1 MKQMI
6 KRGSCAADS
15 SVLAPTPRF
24 MDVIKNPEEV
34 LFVFHTMKGFLL
46 VSYGERTGL
55 RITRLVIL
63 AGFLEIRGISYCFLY
78 AKGIVNFKLSA
89 SSTIK
94 VIGNVALYSTPV
106 NLTVMNALVLKP

>member
-34 LFVFHTMKGFLL
+34 LFVFHTMKGFL

-55 RITRLVIL
+55 RITRLVISV
-63 AGFLEIRGISYCFLY
+63 AFLGIRGVLYCFLY

-89 SSTIK
+89 STFIK
-94 VIGNVALYSTPV
+94 VIGVALCSTPV
-106 NLTVMNALVLKP
+106 NLTVMNALVLKS

>member
-1 MKQMI
+1 
-6 KRGSCAADS
+6 
-15 SVLAPTPRF
+15 

-34 LFVFHTMKGFLL
+34 LFVFHTMKGFL
-46 VSYGERTGL
+46 VSYGE
-55 RITRLVIL
+55 RITRLVISV
-63 AGFLEIRGISYCFLY
+63 GFLEIRGISYCFLY

-94 VIGNVALYSTPV
+94 VIWVALCSTPV